1 MSGVRVGRRRNGYS
15 ECECG
20 VSQHPVDAGS
30 LPAELFCEL
39 ACRAV
44 VAGYVHAL
52 REKVAYQRAHADA
65 AGAYKIDRM
74 YILSSHYFIVIG
86 QTIQLVSKITNY
98 FLLRNNKSA
107 AFLCYWFI

>member
-1 MSGVRVGRRRNGYS
+1 MCVAAGVRNESGIVFI
-15 ECECG
+15 
-20 VSQHPVDAGS
+20 VDAGS